1 MNLLS
6 GVCEKCGEIYH
17 YVLSW
22 GHERNEG
29 LEDCD
34 GKLLCGACRHEH
46 HRKND
51 DDKHEETRSQ
61 KTEWEGQ

>member
-1 MNLLS
+1 MNYS
-6 GVCEKCGEIYH
+6 TGVCEKCGEIYH

-22 GHERNEG
+22 GYERNEG

-46 HRKND
+46 DIKTND
-51 DDKHEETRSQ
+51 SKHKESLNQNVELERL
-61 KTEWEGQ
+61 